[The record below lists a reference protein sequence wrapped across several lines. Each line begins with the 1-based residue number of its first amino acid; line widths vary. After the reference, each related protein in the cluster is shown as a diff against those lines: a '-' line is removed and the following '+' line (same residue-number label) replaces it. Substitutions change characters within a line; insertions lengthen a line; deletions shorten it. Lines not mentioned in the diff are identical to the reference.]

1 MFRKIS
7 FATLAVAAMLT
18 AGCTTEDRYTGG
30 GALAGGAVGA
40 LAGQAIGG
48 NTGSTLAGA
57 AIGAGVGAVA
67 GNVIGRSR
75 ENPGYCRY
83 SDGNVYR
90 CPDGY

>member
-1 MFRKIS
+1 MYRKIS
-7 FATLAVAAMLT
+7 LATVALAAMLA

-40 LAGQAIGG
+40 LAGQAIGRS
-48 NTGSTLAGA
+48 TGATLAGA

-67 GNVIGRSR
+67 GNVIGRSK
-75 ENPGYCRY
+75 ENKAYCRY

-90 CPDGY
+90 CPKGY